1 MTIVLVGVDHDDLY
15 GYERINALLNHYK
28 PEKVG
33 VEEDM
38 DTFNQTI
45 EHRASLRRDDEMK
58 DIRDSVL
65 EHVPTANPKTVN
77 QLLHSYGFKAQA
89 IYDYAQ
95 RKNQQV
101 ICYGADHFWDDDFKS
116 RLANRFLVEPNVSLI
131 TRSAKQFQ
139 EAVDEGYQDGSVPSP
154 VVDQLHYQRRDERY
168 AKLLRE
174 DNPENG
180 VLLAV
185 FGFNHVFGDYQ
196 GVLANRLDD
205 VVTFRLCDAER
216 I

>member
-1 MTIVLVGVDHDDLY
+1 MTIVLVGVDHDDLF
-15 GYERINALLNHYK
+15 GYERINGLLNYYE

-33 VEEDM
+33 VEEDK

-45 EHRASLRRDDEMK
+45 EHRAALRRDGKLK
-58 DIRDSVL
+58 DIRESVL
-65 EHVPTANPKTVN
+65 DHVPRANPKTVN
-77 QLLHSYGFKAQA
+77 RLLHSYGFKAQA
-89 IYDYAQ
+89 IHDYAQ

-101 ICYGADHFWDDDFKS
+101 ICYGEQHFWDDDFKS

-131 TRSAKQFQ
+131 TKSPKEFQ
-139 EAVDEGYQDGSVPSP
+139 EAVDSGYQDGSVPSP
-154 VVDQLHYQRRDERY
+154 VVDQLHYQQRDARY
-168 AKLLRE
+168 AELLGE
-174 DNPENG
+174 DNPEKG

-196 GVLANRLDD
+196 GVLVDRLSDI
-205 VVTFRLCDAER
+205 VTFRLCDAEK